1 MGKYGEW
8 NMPNQIRVTILDDHQ
23 GIIDGYLYRLNSE
36 PKIEVVATLAFG
48 EELEPALKKNPSDVL
63 ILDVNVPTSAD
74 NPASYPILQ
83 QVPKLLQT
91 YPNLYILIITMVVER
106 GLIQAVMEAGASGY
120 ILKDDQ
126 HRIRDLANILVS
138 VASGGVHFSPIAYDL
153 LLKHQSTGDENPLTP
168 RQLEVLSLCAS
179 YPNSST
185 SQLAVKMNVSHST
198 VRNLL
203 SGTYIRL
210 GVHTRSAAI
219 EKARQLGILT
229 SFSGTL
235 SFT

>member
-1 MGKYGEW
+1 
-8 NMPNQIRVTILDDHQ
+8 MPNKIRVIILDDHQ

-48 EELEPALKKNPSDVL
+48 EELEPALKNTPSDVL

-91 YPNLYILIITMVVER
+91 YPSLNILIITMVVER

-126 HRIRDLANILVS
+126 HRIRDLANILLS
-138 VASGGVHFSPIAYDL
+138 IASGGIHFSPMAYDL
-153 LLKHQSTGDENPLTP
+153 LLKHQFTEDGNTLTP
-168 RQLEVLSLCAS
+168 RQLEALSLCAS
-179 YPNSST
+179 YPDSST
-185 SQLAVKMNVSHST
+185 SQLALKMNISHST
-198 VRNLL
+198 IRNLL
-203 SGTYIRL
+203 SGAYISL

-229 SFSGTL
+229 SYSGMPSLT
-235 SFT
+235 